1 MKENLKI
8 LIIFSVCIVM
18 AFFLGS
24 YTYLETKVKNHEDEN
39 ENFLKEEKNISQKN
53 GERKVEE
60 KKETIDTLEKAYEKS
75 SRINFVLMGMEDIRS
90 DTIIFISFDPK
101 LKKVD
106 MISIPRD
113 TYIYRKGYEEA
124 EQRKINAVYA
134 SHGAS
139 GVKKVV
145 SYVLEGVPVHHYIM
159 INYEGVEKI
168 VDSIGG
174 VEVTVPFHMKYKD
187 PTAKP
192 PLYIDI
198 PEGKQTL
205 NGKKSVEFLRYRKDN
220 DGKSGYSDGDL
231 GRVKAQ
237 QEFLR
242 SFFDKVLSIKMPL
255 AIKTSFDYVKTD
267 VNLTEALNYGKSA
280 LAMGSEDFN
289 FITLP
294 GVGTYKK
301 IKNKKL
307 SYFIYDESMVKE
319 IIENIYGVEKKV
331 LME

>member
-1 MKENLKI
+1 MKENLKV

-24 YTYLETKVKNHEDEN
+24 YTYLETKVKIHEDRDKNLE
-39 ENFLKEEKNISQKN
+39 EEKSDILKKD
-53 GERKVEE
+53 EKKEVKE

-75 SRINFVLMGMEDIRS
+75 SRINFVLMGMEGIRS

-145 SYVLEGVPVHHYIM
+145 SHILEGVPVHHYIM
-159 INYEGVEKI
+159 IDYKGVEKI
-168 VDSIGG
+168 VDSVGG

-198 PEGKQTL
+198 PEGKQLL

-220 DGKSGYSDGDL
+220 VGKNRYSDGDL

-237 QEFLR
+237 QEFLK
-242 SFFDKVLSIKMPL
+242 SFIDEALSIKMPL
-255 AIKTSFDYVKTD
+255 VIKTSFDYIKTD
-267 VNLTEALNYGKSA
+267 VSLAEALNYGKSA

-289 FITLP
+289 FTTLP

-301 IKNKKL
+301 VKNKQL
-307 SYFIYDESMVKE
+307 SYFIYDELMVKE
-319 IIENIYGVEKKV
+319 IMENIYGVEKKV
-331 LME
+331 LMK